1 MSLRDT
7 IATLSNKPEHDLV
20 VLSTYQDFLSFRPYW
35 NFQTSYIEYAN
46 PLADF
51 NGRREAIESRA
62 KSPSAEAML
71 AQIQSSAPRPPD
83 VFVFS
88 RHPDG
93 LHMVVTRN
101 IYPVYPQIDSWDVVF
116 PVTLFDSPAFARSDV
131 GPFTVVVRR

>member
-1 MSLRDT
+1 MPLHLT

-20 VLSTYQDFLSFRPYW
+20 VLSTCQGFLS
-35 NFQTSYIEYAN
+35 
-46 PLADF
+46 
-51 NGRREAIESRA
+51 
-62 KSPSAEAML
+62 
-71 AQIQSSAPRPPD
+71 
-83 VFVFS
+83 
-88 RHPDG
+88 PDG